1 MSSHPEPERIET
13 LLALA
18 VAFGRETFG
27 EENEPQDERASFAP
41 ALSALRVLS
50 ALDGDDHQA
59 LERRAEWYA
68 KLAPEKRERWV
79 ARTLGRA
86 RHRQTQLDEHIHPSH
101 IIAALNKESTRIQ
114 TLILHHLPPPLAAI
128 CAGALQTGAT
138 ENASSPENHQ
148 DTLTPAPAN
157 KDDRLRRRNDAP
169 LPVEQTPCVT
179 PTIRTE
185 PMVNETLPPEIVEL
199 VRETFL
205 SHFVAAGDLR
215 QTTTL
220 DFLSGTELGRL
231 MRLVSVRETA
241 LACRGIDR
249 VEAVASFLRRFA
261 AEDARA
267 IASHIAMLTEVE
279 PQRVRFA
286 EKLLH
291 EALSS
296 SPEPAAMLYLIG
308 MRLLALTL
316 TQQGEDHLAYTAQK
330 LPIEAA
336 RLLREE
342 SAACCH
348 QYERVMT
355 RRIAREI
362 ESLAAN
368 LRRAAEHATETT
380 LSAHAPLASPSHA
393 KDSTT

>member
-27 EENEPQDERASFAP
+27 ETDDELDDERANVAP

-50 ALDGDDHQA
+50 ALDADDRQA
-59 LERRAEWYA
+59 LERRAEWYV
-68 KLAPEKRERWV
+68 KLAPEKQERWV

-86 RHRQTQLDEHIHPSH
+86 RHRHTQLDEHIHPSH
-101 IIAALNKESTRIQ
+101 IIAALNEESARIQ
-114 TLILHHLPPPLAAI
+114 TLILHHLPPTLATI
-128 CAGALQTGAT
+128 CTAALQTGAT
-138 ENASSPENHQ
+138 ENASSPATNGNAHLPDLSNQKEG
-148 DTLTPAPAN
+148 
-157 KDDRLRRRNDAP
+157 LRRRRSDSP
-169 LPVEQTPCVT
+169 LRVEPIS
-179 PTIRTE
+179 PPRNE
-185 PMVNETLPPEIVEL
+185 LLMNETLPPEIVEL

-205 SHFVAAGDLR
+205 SHFVTAGDLR
-215 QTTTL
+215 HSTTL

-316 TQQGEDHLAYTAQK
+316 TQQGEEHLAYTAQK

-342 SAACCH
+342 AAACCQ
-348 QYERVMT
+348 QYERGMT

-368 LRRAAEHATETT
+368 LRRPAEHATETSTAPT
-380 LSAHAPLASPSHA
+380 LPASPNL
-393 KDSTT
+393 KQDSTT